1 MKIEILVNALCE
13 GQELILN
20 AFKSG
25 ILPIK
30 ETKSEG
36 LKILNPKQML
46 RRLPIALAQVKI
58 Y

>member
-1 MKIEILVNALCE
+1 MEILVNALCE

-25 ILPIK
+25 IFPIK
-30 ETKSEG
+30 ETKSEV
-36 LKILNPKQML
+36 LKILNTKQML
-46 RRLPIALAQVKI
+46 QRLPIALAQVKM

>member
-20 AFKSG
+20 ASKSG
-25 ILPIK
+25 IFPIK
-30 ETKSEG
+30 ETKSEV
-36 LKILNPKQML
+36 LKILNTKQML
-46 RRLPIALAQVKI
+46 QRLPIALAQVKM